1 MILLDWWTL
10 RKLVCLC
17 IVYMTI
23 AMPGDNSVIGILL
36 LVSNSSQYNSTE
48 SISVVQDALEEV
60 NQRTDML
67 PNITLELS
75 TVVESTVSVDKLNLN
90 TVLNQPWRCS
100 MP

>member
-1 MILLDWWTL
+1 MILLDWWTI

-17 IVYMTI
+17 IVYMTV

-48 SISVVQDALEEV
+48 SISVVQDTLEKV

-67 PNITLELS
+67 PNITLKLS
-75 TVVESTVSVDKLNLN
+75 TVVESTVSLVKLY
-90 TVLNQPWRCS
+90 
-100 MP
+100 